1 MSELNSRQW
10 KMYRFIK
17 KRSLDGLYTNYN
29 DVLDNEELSTIYRNM
44 CSTVEAMRSYIKND
58 IHAIRDT
65 NNPEIKVIIGSGPK
79 GYKIP
84 SDEQEVIDWLDR
96 RYKTIFKSLKLA
108 NHCKNKAGLNGQY
121 RFVNEDS
128 EAKECIE
135 AFIKSNKERRVLN
148 GTNN

>member
-10 KMYRFIK
+10 KIYQLIK
-17 KRSLDGLYTNYN
+17 NRSLDGLYTNYN
-29 DVLDNEELSTIYRNM
+29 DILDDYELSEEYRNI

-58 IHAIRDT
+58 IHKIRDT

-84 SDEQEVIDWLDR
+84 SGEQEVIEWLDR
-96 RYKTIFKSLKLA
+96 RYRTIFKSLKLA
-108 NHCKNKAGLNGQY
+108 NHCRTKSGLNGQY
-121 RFVNEDS
+121 RFVDENS

-135 AFIKSNKERRVLN
+135 AFIR
-148 GTNN
+148 